1 MKRYTKK
8 IKHDDIINALKY
20 LYLSNRYFN
29 LLELHKEND
38 KISNELKIEW
48 ADKYVQNS
56 VEYTIKSYDIM
67 INNNIPIDR
76 VGRFEFNLEEDLID
90 YCLKEIDNA

>member
-8 IKHDDIINALKY
+8 INHDDIVDALKY

-29 LLELHKEND
+29 LLELHKENE
-38 KISNELKIEW
+38 KVSNELKMKW
-48 ADKYVQNS
+48 ADEYVQNS
-56 VEYTIKSYDIM
+56 IKYTIKSYDIM
-67 INNNIPIDR
+67 VTNGIPIGQ